1 MLAKTLVFGYKL
13 HVTITTNA
21 RAFGK
26 QVSSFVTFIV
36 LLNGFHSS
44 AFIYLPVS
52 VCLFVLVADCAI
64 TQCEKNFQFCL
75 WNFRYLPCWGFVK
88 IV

>member
-52 VCLFVLVADCAI
+52 VCVCLYSYPIVLLRNVKRISSFVCGISDICLVGV
-64 TQCEKNFQFCL
+64 L
-75 WNFRYLPCWGFVK
+75 
-88 IV
+88 